1 MGGVRRDRDRLVGDL
16 VLYCFYYVSRYKIR
30 IIIILE
36 YDLLRVIIIYV
47 IQHYIPLTILRVTLI
62 YMVIVHILI
71 TRFLAIIKE
80 NVRENV

>member
-1 MGGVRRDRDRLVGDL
+1 MGDL
-16 VLYCFYYVSRYKIR
+16 VLYCFYYVGRYKIR

-36 YDLLRVIIIYV
+36 YGLLRVIIIYV
-47 IQHYIPLTILRVTLI
+47 IQHDIPLTILRVTLI